1 MAQGIECL
9 ANKQD
14 TLSSK
19 PSTAKKKKK
28 KKAKYQDKENML
40 TFPKWK
46 SLHAKKS
53 EKH

>member
-28 KKAKYQDKENML
+28 KKKKAKYQDKENML
-40 TFPKWK
+40 TFPK
-46 SLHAKKS
+46 KS